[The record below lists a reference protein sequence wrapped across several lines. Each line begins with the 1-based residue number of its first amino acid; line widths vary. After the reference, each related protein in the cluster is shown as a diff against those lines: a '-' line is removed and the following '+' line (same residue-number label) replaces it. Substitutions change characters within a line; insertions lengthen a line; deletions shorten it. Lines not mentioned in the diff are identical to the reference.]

1 MPVQKNPRVTAIR
14 PAESMIASGSWQ
26 SCFAVAVA
34 MTAAVAMALVPS
46 RANAQASWPA
56 RPIRLI
62 VPYASGADDAKARA
76 IAEKL
81 ATRLGQPVVV
91 ENKGGAGGAIGADAV
106 AKAAPDGYTLLFA
119 GTAYATNSASGAKL
133 PYNPT
138 KDLRPIGQ
146 IGAAPLVYVGPANS
160 QIKSLGQL
168 LTLAR
173 AEPKRVTFG
182 SGGVASVSHLGIELL
197 AAKANVK
204 LLHVPY
210 KGVTLALADM
220 VGGNLQLALTTVA
233 SSAPLIKSG
242 KIRPLAVTSATRS
255 PFLPDVPAAAESGLP
270 GFQIEYWWGL
280 VGPAGMPQ
288 PVVKRLNEELNLAL
302 AQPDIRDLLARE
314 AAVPRPGTPDA
325 FGKVIAADL
334 ERWTQLIHD
343 AQIQLE

>member
-1 MPVQKNPRVTAIR
+1 MPVQRNQNLANVRSAGCTMTPPRWSI
-14 PAESMIASGSWQ
+14 I
-26 SCFAVAVA
+26 FAVAVA
-34 MTAAVAMALVPS
+34 VAAISS
-46 RANAQASWPA
+46 RTGAQEHWPT
-56 RPIRLI
+56 RPIRMI

-81 ATRLGQPVVV
+81 GTRLGQPVVV
-91 ENKGGAGGAIGADAV
+91 ENKGGAGGAIGADTV

-146 IGAAPLVYVGPANS
+146 IGAAPLVYVGPASS
-160 QIKSLGQL
+160 QIKSLSQL
-168 LTLAR
+168 LTVAR
-173 AEPKRVTFG
+173 TEPKKVTFG

-197 AAKANVK
+197 AAKAGVK

-210 KGVTLALADM
+210 KGATLALADM

-233 SSAPLIKSG
+233 TSAPLIKSG

-255 PFLPDVPAAAESGLP
+255 PFLPDIPAAAESGLP

-288 PVVKRLNEELNLAL
+288 PVVKRLNEELNWAL
-302 AQPDIRDLLARE
+302 SQPDIRDLLARE
-314 AAVPRPGTPDA
+314 AAVPRPGTPEA
-325 FGKVIAADL
+325 FGKIIATDL

-343 AQIQLE
+343 AHIQLE